1 MSFIRSSEF
10 TTKLI
15 NNKKINY
22 GYDFFYDGSNA
33 IVKTYDNDKINNY
46 FIKDNNI
53 LKNFYTNRLNNLS
66 SNSLLYRLNTD
77 FSPYIKPKEYINSL
91 KTSNNELNSIF
102 KDKKVSLKTKKN
114 NKPKKNKTKRKKKS
128 KIKNKKS

>member
-10 TTKLI
+10 TSKLI
-15 NNKKINY
+15 NNKKDNY

-46 FIKDNNI
+46 FIQDNNI
-53 LKNFYTNRLNNLS
+53 LKDFYTNRLSNLS
-66 SNSLLYRLNTD
+66 SNSLLHRLNSD

-91 KTSNNELNSIF
+91 KTSNNELKSIF
-102 KDKKVSLKTKKN
+102 KDTNVLVKTKKKKKTKKN
-114 NKPKKNKTKRKKKS
+114 KTNKKKKS
-128 KIKNKKS
+128 KIKNKK